1 VPFIRDGNADNRVIV
16 TVQSTGTLGGDTGS
30 STSPPAIVS
39 RRLFDLMN
47 QWLANIGDDDGPAT
61 PAQKVVRNKPSA
73 LVDSC
78 YDASLSSITN
88 PSQCAQMFPYY
99 KDPRLVAGA
108 PATDDVF
115 KCALKPVDAADYNP
129 PLSAAQL
136 ASVRSV
142 FPSGVCDWK
151 ATPVGKV
158 PWPTRGWHIRSLG
171 RSHRLNSRRSNDP
184 ATVNA

>member
-1 VPFIRDGNADNRVIV
+1 MFLFGGARNETPDGCACRFIRDRRDARRRLPPNR
-16 TVQSTGTLGGDTGS
+16 TKGT
-30 STSPPAIVS
+30 AS
-39 RRLFDLMN
+39 RRFLRMPI
-47 QWLANIGDDDGPAT
+47 WS
-61 PAQKVVRNKPSA
+61 NKPSA

-78 YDASLSSITN
+78 YDASLSRITN

-99 KDPRLVAGA
+99 KDPRIVAGA

-142 FPSGVCDWK
+142 FPSGVCNWK
-151 ATPVGKV
+151 AA
-158 PWPTRGWHIRSLG
+158 G
-171 RSHRLNSRRSNDP
+171 RQGTSRRHVVGVSGPWDVHI
-184 ATVNA
+184 ASIAGDRMTLRR

>member
-1 VPFIRDGNADNRVIV
+1 MSGAFLRDGNADNRVIV
-16 TVQSTGTLGGDTGS
+16 TVQSTGALGGDTKS
-30 STSPPAIVS
+30 STSPLAIVS
-39 RRLFDLMN
+39 RRLFDLMD
-47 QWLANIGDDDGPAT
+47 QWLANIGDDDGPGT

-78 YDASLSSITN
+78 YDASLSRITN

-108 PATDDVF
+108 PATEDVF

-129 PLSAAQL
+129 PLGAAQL
-136 ASVRSV
+136 ASVRRV

-151 ATPVGKV
+151 AASRQGTPRRHVVGV
-158 PWPTRGWHIRSLG
+158 SGPWDVHIASIAGDRMTL
-171 RSHRLNSRRSNDP
+171 RR
-184 ATVNA
+184 